1 MKCVVCHEKLKKVY
15 KIIDNKRYWKCDICF
30 AIFLEKKHYLNKT
43 LEKKHYLKHQNYIA
57 NPGYR
62 KFLSKLSDPLIKE
75 LSNGDE
81 GLDFGC
87 GHGPA
92 LADILINNG
101 FKVQL
106 YDPFFFPDKKVFNK
120 QYDFI
125 TCTETVEH
133 FFDPF
138 EEFIQTDAAVNPGN
152 SGGPLISAAG
162 EVIGMNTA
170 IATNDRESEGRF
182 SGIGLAIPLDMIEK
196 WIPRKN
202 QIMLVEIF
210 AAHLKDLDVVIR
222 DRAGDN
228 SLADN

>member
-1 MKCVVCHEKLKKVY
+1 MKCVVCHEKLNKVY

-30 AIFLEKKHYLNKT
+30 AIFLEKKHHLNKT

-138 EEFIQTDAAVNPGN
+138 EEFILLNN
-152 SGGPLISAAG
+152 LLKKGGL
-162 EVIGMNTA
+162 
-170 IATNDRESEGRF
+170 
-182 SGIGLAIPLDMIEK
+182 LAIMTSFLPKEDLFENWYYRRDPTHVVFYSEETFRVIARKMS
-196 WIPRKN
+196 WIP
-202 QIMLVEIF
+202 EIKCMNVIF
-210 AAHLKDLDVVIR
+210 LKKY
-222 DRAGDN
+222 
-228 SLADN
+228 

>member
-138 EEFIQTDAAVNPGN
+138 EEFILLNN
-152 SGGPLISAAG
+152 LLKKGGL
-162 EVIGMNTA
+162 
-170 IATNDRESEGRF
+170 
-182 SGIGLAIPLDMIEK
+182 LAIMTSFLPKEDIFENWYYRRDPTHVVFYSEETFRVIARKMS
-196 WIPRKN
+196 WIP
-202 QIMLVEIF
+202 EI
-210 AAHLKDLDVVIR
+210 KCMNVIFFKKY
-222 DRAGDN
+222 
-228 SLADN
+228 